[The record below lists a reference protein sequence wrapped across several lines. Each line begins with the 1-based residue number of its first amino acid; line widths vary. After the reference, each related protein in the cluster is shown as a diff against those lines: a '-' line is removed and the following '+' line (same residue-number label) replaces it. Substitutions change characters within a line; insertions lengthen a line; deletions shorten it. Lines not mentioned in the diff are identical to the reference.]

1 MEKIDGALSILPV
14 CVAGRQT
21 DRRSVRIVSTYRS
34 NSITRSLLML
44 LNSSTGTTGA
54 MSRYY
59 RQGVLLVT
67 VAVAS
72 AGAFVPADAIV
83 SSGSGGR
90 RRFPWDCRGGGGR
103 RIPVANDGSSEDAS
117 PSESI
122 HLQLRSPAMMASMRN
137 SNNEEDG
144 GDKAKFDGDVP
155 ESESE
160 KEPEDGPTLIK
171 FRTYHVAAS
180 LVPDADGAATIF
192 SLGMPLRKFKLFI
205 HSNTGIRVADIDE
218 EQIVTEDVDLKDS
231 AVRKRMRDLWHS
243 GANIITDRTE
253 FLAVYESES
262 EHESG
267 GRVESDAVNAADEQ
281 SSTSSVTINRQ
292 RGDFA
297 DLLSM
302 YAERLVGIIEDEKD
316 EDAASAEKASRIQ
329 KMMLR
334 NMTEVSVME
343 RNLKD
348 GVSGGLLGYLRREY
362 GEAETDGL
370 LAENLLASGTTKE
383 EKYAQLQHFLDWF
396 RDRFPYYYD
405 RCSHCGASAK
415 DDGYLDPSCRA
426 TSDDDNG
433 ESKDN
438 SDSTDEDCSTVK
450 NEKDQEDDEK
460 DDGTTFLG
468 YVYPNEKERRGKAG
482 RTEVYSCHKCGAIS
496 RFPRYNSASS
506 VLRSQRGRCGEY
518 SMLIL
523 RLFRALGHE
532 ARWVVDWSDHVWAE
546 IRLFDDWIHVDPC
559 EAAIDNP
566 LLYES
571 WGKTQTYIVAFH
583 PSLDSSQADRCIEDV
598 TATYTSDNTTVI
610 GERREDPA
618 ELIETSLVD
627 TRKALQTKLRD
638 VLCSVTDTY
647 EVDLARSR

>member
-1 MEKIDGALSILPV
+1 
-14 CVAGRQT
+14 
-21 DRRSVRIVSTYRS
+21 
-34 NSITRSLLML
+34 
-44 LNSSTGTTGA
+44 

-72 AGAFVPADAIV
+72 AGAFVPADAII

-103 RIPVANDGSSEDAS
+103 RIHVPVASTASAGEVDQDRLSSVENDGSSEDAS
-117 PSESI
+117 PSESV

-137 SNNEEDG
+137 SNNEEDSG
-144 GDKAKFDGDVP
+144 GDKAEIDGDVP
-155 ESESE
+155 ESESG
-160 KEPEDGPTLIK
+160 KEPEDGPKLTK
-171 FRTYHVAAS
+171 FRTYRVPASFVA
-180 LVPDADGAATIF
+180 DIDGAATIF

-205 HSNTGIRVADIDE
+205 HSNTGIKVADIDE

-262 EHESG
+262 EH
-267 GRVESDAVNAADEQ
+267 SDAVNLADEQ

-316 EDAASAEKASRIQ
+316 EDAASTEKASRIQ

-334 NMTEVSVME
+334 NMTEASVME
-343 RNLKD
+343 RNLND

-383 EKYAQLQHFLDWF
+383 ENYAQLQHFLDWF

-438 SDSTDEDCSTVK
+438 SDSTDEDCSAVS
-450 NEKDQEDDEK
+450 NEKDQEEDEK

-482 RTEVYSCHKCGAIS
+482 RTEIYCCHKCGAIS

-523 RLFRALGHE
+523 RFFRALGHE

-598 TATYTSDNTTVI
+598 TAIYTSDNTTVI

-627 TRKALQTKLRD
+627 TRKALQTKLRE

-647 EVDLARSR
+647 EVDSC

>member
-1 MEKIDGALSILPV
+1 
-14 CVAGRQT
+14 
-21 DRRSVRIVSTYRS
+21 
-34 NSITRSLLML
+34 
-44 LNSSTGTTGA
+44 
-54 MSRYY
+54 
-59 RQGVLLVT
+59 
-67 VAVAS
+67 
-72 AGAFVPADAIV
+72 
-83 SSGSGGR
+83 
-90 RRFPWDCRGGGGR
+90 
-103 RIPVANDGSSEDAS
+103 
-117 PSESI
+117 
-122 HLQLRSPAMMASMRN
+122 
-137 SNNEEDG
+137 
-144 GDKAKFDGDVP
+144 
-155 ESESE
+155 
-160 KEPEDGPTLIK
+160 
-171 FRTYHVAAS
+171 
-180 LVPDADGAATIF
+180 
-192 SLGMPLRKFKLFI
+192 
-205 HSNTGIRVADIDE
+205 
-218 EQIVTEDVDLKDS
+218 
-231 AVRKRMRDLWHS
+231 
-243 GANIITDRTE
+243 
-253 FLAVYESES
+253 
-262 EHESG
+262 
-267 GRVESDAVNAADEQ
+267 
-281 SSTSSVTINRQ
+281 
-292 RGDFA
+292 
-297 DLLSM
+297 M

-334 NMTEVSVME
+334 NMTEASVME

-438 SDSTDEDCSTVK
+438 SDSTDEDCSTVS

-482 RTEVYSCHKCGAIS
+482 RTEIYCCHKCGAIS

-523 RLFRALGHE
+523 RFFRALGHE

-559 EAAIDNP
+559 EAVIDNP

-598 TATYTSDNTTVI
+598 TAIYTSDNTTVI

-627 TRKALQTKLRD
+627 TRKALQTKLRE
-638 VLCSVTDTY
+638 VCTDTY
-647 EVDLARSR
+647 EVGIPR